1 MRPRGMT
8 EAFDELRARLAEVS
22 DLGRAARVLGWDQQT
37 MMPPGGAAA
46 RAEQLATLG
55 RIAHERFTAP
65 EVGRLLEQLRSHEEA
80 LAPDSNEACLIRVT
94 RRDYDKAV
102 RVPAELRAEMLRAA
116 SLGHQAWVE
125 ARAASDFPGFLPHL
139 RHNVELAQRYVE
151 CFDPGGEPYDVLL
164 DDYEEG
170 ATTAEV
176 RAVFDQLKEGLLP
189 LVAAAGERGG
199 DPGPLRGPFPA
210 DGQSRV
216 IGTVLA
222 RLGFDPGSW
231 RLDVAAHPFATTFAV
246 SDIRLTTR
254 YDEGDLTALFGAM
267 HEFGHGLYERSV
279 SPELERTP
287 LAGGVSL
294 GLHESQSRLWENLVG
309 RGRPFCGWLFPVIR
323 EAFPD
328 ALRDIDEDGFYRGI
342 NRIVPSLIRV
352 DADEVTYCLHVI
364 LRFELELEI
373 VNGTIDLRDL
383 PEAWNARMLEYL
395 GVEVPDDAHGVLQDV
410 HWSGGTFG
418 YFPTYALGTIMS
430 VQIWE
435 RARARIPDLDA
446 QLEAGEVGEL
456 REWLREGLHVHGR
469 KFTPQETLERLVGG
483 PLDAGPYLA
492 YLARKLDGLYAVA

>member
-1 MRPRGMT
+1 MT
-8 EAFDELRARLAEVS
+8 DALRELKARLAEVD

-37 MMPPGGAAA
+37 MMPPGGAPA
-46 RAEQLATLG
+46 RADQLATLG

-65 EVGRLLEQLRSHEEA
+65 ELGRLLDRLRAHEEF
-80 LAPDSNEACLIRVT
+80 LAPDSDDACLIRVT
-94 RRDYDKAV
+94 RRDYEKAV

-125 ARAASDFPGFLPHL
+125 ARAASNFPAFLPHL
-139 RHNVELAQRYVE
+139 ERNVELALRYIE
-151 CFDPGGEPYDVLL
+151 CFEPAGEPYDVLL

-170 ATTAEV
+170 ATTADV
-176 RAVFDQLKEGLLP
+176 RAVFEPLKEGLLP
-189 LVAAAGERGG
+189 LVAAVSERGG

-210 DGQSRV
+210 DAQRRL
-216 IGTVLA
+216 IDTVLT
-222 RLGFDPGSW
+222 RLGFDPASW

-246 SDIRLTTR
+246 ADIRLTTR
-254 YDEGDLTALFGAM
+254 YDEDDLRALFGAM

-279 SPELERTP
+279 SPALERTP

-309 RGRPFCGWLFPVIR
+309 RGRAFCRWLHPVAR
-323 EAFPD
+323 AAFPD
-328 ALRDIDEDGFYRGI
+328 ALRGVDEEAFYRAI
-342 NRIVPSLIRV
+342 NRVVPSLIRV

-373 VNGTIDLRDL
+373 VNGGLELRDL
-383 PEAWNARMLEYL
+383 PEAWNARMLDYL

-418 YFPTYALGTIMS
+418 YFPTYALGTVMS

-435 RARARIPDLDA
+435 AARRSLPDLDA
-446 QLEAGEVGEL
+446 QLEAGQFDEL
-456 REWLREGLHVHGR
+456 REWLRAGLHVHGR
-469 KFTPQETLERLVGG
+469 KFAPQQMLERLVGG
-483 PLDAGPYLA
+483 PIDAGPYLG
-492 YLARKLDGLYAVA
+492 YLAGKLDELYAPA